1 MLDGHRRRPY
11 TCAVTRTGLLAIA
24 GSAVVIGHLA
34 GGAPIDLRA
43 QAQTFEFFVSA
54 ADVAGKPVTDLR
66 PEEVLMSENGVQQ
79 QVVRV
84 ERQAVPIK
92 LTITVDNSEDS
103 AEALSHYRAGLT
115 GLVERLPDDVEVTL
129 ITTAPQPR
137 MVVRPTTD
145 RTQILRAINGFA
157 PEQGRPRFTEALVE
171 YSERLE
177 RELRDRRTAPY
188 VPVLLMV
195 STTAVEQNSY
205 EPEEIARAANFLV
218 ARRARVNVIVMSTR
232 TGQATSPETI
242 NASLQGIIALP
253 IVKATNGRYESL
265 ALSSRLST
273 LLPEW
278 GRDLAA
284 LHERQINQVKVT
296 VERSRGGELQNP
308 RIELARPGLDGVV
321 TIDGHLP

>member
-1 MLDGHRRRPY
+1 
-11 TCAVTRTGLLAIA
+11 
-24 GSAVVIGHLA
+24 
-34 GGAPIDLRA
+34 
-43 QAQTFEFFVSA
+43 
-54 ADVAGKPVTDLR
+54 
-66 PEEVLMSENGVQQ
+66 MSENGVRQ
-79 QVVRV
+79 QVVKV

-92 LTITVDNSEDS
+92 LTIAVDNSEDS
-103 AEALSHYRAGLT
+103 TDALSHYRAGLA
-115 GLVERLPDDVEVTL
+115 GLVEGLPSDVEVTV
-129 ITTAPQPR
+129 ITTTPQPR

-171 YSERLE
+171 FSQRLE
-177 RELRDRRTAPY
+177 RESRDRRIAPY
-188 VPVLLMV
+188 VPVLIML

-205 EPEEIARAANFLV
+205 QPNEVTKAANFLV

-232 TGQATSPETI
+232 TGQATSAESI
-242 NASLQGIIALP
+242 NASMQGVISMP

-265 ALSSRLST
+265 AISNRLAS

-278 GRDLAA
+278 GKDLAT
-284 LHERQINQVKVT
+284 LHSRQINQVRVT
-296 VERSRGGELQNP
+296 VERAKGGDLQNP

>member
-1 MLDGHRRRPY
+1 
-11 TCAVTRTGLLAIA
+11 VTGYRFAAI
-24 GSAVVIGHLA
+24 LA
-34 GGAPIDLRA
+34 GTALVTQVAGARWSPVAAVFA
-43 QAQTFEFFVSA
+43 QAPQVFEFFVQA
-54 ADVAGKPVTDLR
+54 ADASGNPVTDLR
-66 PEEVLMSENGVQQ
+66 PEDVLMSENGVRQ
-79 QVVRV
+79 QVVKV

-92 LTITVDNSEDS
+92 LTIAVDNSEDS

-115 GLVERLPDDVEVTL
+115 GLVEGLPKDIEVTV
-129 ITTAPQPR
+129 ITTTPQPR

-145 RTQILRAINGFA
+145 RPQILRAINGFA

-171 YSERLE
+171 FSERLE
-177 RELRDRRTAPY
+177 REARDRRVAPY
-188 VPVLLMV
+188 VPVLIML

-205 EPEEIARAANFLV
+205 QPNEVTKAANFLI

-242 NASLQGIIALP
+242 NASMQGIIAMP

-265 ALSSRLST
+265 ALSSRLGT

-278 GRDLAA
+278 GKDLAT
-284 LHERQINQVKVT
+284 LHNRQINQVRVT
-296 VERSRGGELQNP
+296 VERAKGGELQNP